1 MRVLGIETSTRRG
14 SVAAFEGGR
23 TLGTLAHEE
32 PSAHAERVLALVE
45 RLLDE
50 VGWSRSSI
58 ERVAVGIGPG
68 SFTGLR
74 VGIALAQGIALGL
87 GRPIVGVGSL
97 AALASFA
104 PASDRRLRVP
114 VLDARRGELFVA
126 AYDPDGKERLAPEAV
141 PLARVPALLGELCGP
156 GELVL
161 IGEASRLV
169 GGGYDVLAGGE
180 LELPHA
186 TAVARLG
193 AELDPAAA
201 PAEPTYVRGPGA
213 TPQNLPPSPLAL

>member
-14 SVAAFEGGR
+14 SVAAVEGGV
-23 TLGTLAHEE
+23 TLASLAHEE

-45 RLLDE
+45 RLLSE

-58 ERVAVGIGPG
+58 ERIAVGIGPG

-74 VGIALAQGIALGL
+74 VGIALAQGMALGL

-97 AALASFA
+97 AALASVA
-104 PASDRRLRVP
+104 PATERRTRVP

-126 AYDPDGKERLAPEAV
+126 AYDATGRELLAPNAV
-141 PLARVPALLGELCGP
+141 PVTEVAPLLAGLGAPSEVV
-156 GELVL
+156 LV
-161 IGEASRLV
+161 GEAARLV
-169 GGGYDVLAGGE
+169 GGGYETLAGTEG
-180 LELPHA
+180 ELPHA

-193 AELDPAAA
+193 AELDPAVA

-213 TPQNLPPSPLAL
+213 TPQNLPPSPLA